1 LIDIPQVKFVSRR
14 LEMATRLPG
23 VIVQIPL
30 QEPRVVDPYRRE
42 LMDQSGPDGKE
53 IGTTNKL

>member
-1 LIDIPQVKFVSRR
+1 MKFVSRR